1 MISPEAPNGGST
13 RSATAATMS
22 SEVTASARAE
32 ARSWIRAARSAAV
45 RSAASCSACRVRD
58 SVMSVTYQARPS
70 DTGTSRKRYQHF
82 VSGHWMSKLVG
93 VVPAAA
99 SRQRASRPGTRRI
112 TSRSHRCRPVRSCC
126 EFSRRSA
133 STLAKV
139 IRQSRP
145 TERKPSLIYRK
156 ALRRPSLVVRACVV
170 SHAVPSIRNGFPSV
184 SASTWPRTCTQR
196 VLPSGQQTL
205 YSARYG
211 PHVLIALSTSAV
223 TQAMSS
229 G

>member
-1 MISPEAPNGGST
+1 MIRPEAPNGGKT

-32 ARSWIRAARSAAV
+32 AIPWIRAVRLAAA
-45 RSAASCSACRVRD
+45 RSAASCSAWRMCD
-58 SVMSVTYQARPS
+58 SVMSVMYQARPS
-70 DTGTSRKRYQHF
+70 DTGTSRKRYQRL
-82 VSGHWMSKLVG
+82 VSGHWISKLVG

-112 TSRSHRCRPVRSCC
+112 TSRSHRSCPVRSCC
-126 EFSRRSA
+126 ELSRRSA
-133 STLAKV
+133 STLAK
-139 IRQSRP
+139 ITRQSLP

-170 SHAVPSIRNGFPSV
+170 SHAVPSIRNEFPFV

-196 VLPSGQQTL
+196 VLPSGRQTL
-205 YSARYG
+205 YSA
-211 PHVLIALSTSAV
+211 
-223 TQAMSS
+223 
-229 G
+229 